1 MPWLAE
7 STVQQVKQYND
18 IVGII
23 GNYLDL
29 KRRGRNYIGLCP
41 FHSERTPSF
50 TVSPDKGI
58 FHCFGCHESGDLISF
73 IIKIDNLTFI
83 EAIEKIAEQAG
94 IEIEYD
100 QSKSFESSQDDAL
113 KESVRHILYQIRLQF
128 TQLLDTSPSAMNY
141 LTRRGLSDETIKS
154 FHLGYAAPAFNLL
167 KWSEEQRFTTEQLK
181 KTGLFFQTEQGA
193 LRSRFKNRIVFPI
206 IDEMNRTI
214 GFGGRV
220 FELDQQGAKYV
231 NSEESIVFNK
241 RQTLYGISLAK
252 SEIKKQKYTILV
264 EGYMD
269 VLICHQYGFKNVIA
283 IMGTALTTEQAQKI
297 KRLSSSIILCMDSDS
312 AGQTAIERSCELLLQ
327 TQYQVKVMQLEA
339 KDPAEFLMSHGRDAF
354 QEHITNAVSIID
366 FMFDRACQKWSPK
379 IIENIPKIIECI
391 IPYLRAETE
400 RIIQTHYVQKVATVL
415 NIEPEL
421 IMAKILNL
429 KYNVRRGFSS
439 SKNSQ
444 KSKRQKAE
452 EFLIV
457 FSATDL
463 VLRKKI
469 FSTISPDQLTDPLL
483 SKIASKLIE
492 SESVNAV
499 LIEGIKDANTKRHL
513 TEIILKAD
521 ALNLISPSE
530 NELED
535 YISLV
540 ISDQKEKRISEIKD
554 QLKTLEKQGD
564 EEGMTQLLQE
574 LHGLKIK

>member
-23 GNYLDL
+23 GNYVDL

-73 IIKIDNLTFI
+73 ITKIDNLTFI

-94 IEIEYD
+94 IKIEYD

-269 VLICHQYGFKNVIA
+269 VLICHQYGFKNVLA

-339 KDPAEFLMSHGRDAF
+339 KDPAEFLMSQGRDAF

-463 VLRKKI
+463 ALRKKI

-499 LIEGIKDANTKRHL
+499 LIEGIKDASTKRHL

>member
-154 FHLGYAAPAFNLL
+154 FHLGYAAPAFNPL

-339 KDPAEFLMSHGRDAF
+339 KDPAEFLMSQGRDAF

-379 IIENIPKIIECI
+379 IIENIPKIIEYI

-400 RIIQTHYVQKVATVL
+400 HIIQTHYVQKVATVL